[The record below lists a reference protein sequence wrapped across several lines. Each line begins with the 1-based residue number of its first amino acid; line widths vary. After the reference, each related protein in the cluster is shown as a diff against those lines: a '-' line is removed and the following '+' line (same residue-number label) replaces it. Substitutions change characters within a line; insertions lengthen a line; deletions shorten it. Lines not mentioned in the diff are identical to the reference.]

1 MCLYVYVYMYMIY
14 IIYVIKNLITIKR
27 PYSKKKKV
35 MCLLSN
41 AYLMN
46 YTLSNY
52 GYSTPC
58 HIWKYLCSQSSS
70 DCKKSMHFWM
80 KNNF

>member
-1 MCLYVYVYMYMIY
+1 MCLYVPVYMYMIY
-14 IIYVIKNLITIKR
+14 IICVTKNLITIKI
-27 PYSKKKKV
+27 PYSKKKA

-52 GYSTPC
+52 DFSTPC
-58 HIWKYLCSQSSS
+58 HIWKYLCSQSSF

>member
-1 MCLYVYVYMYMIY
+1 MCYKESYYNKKTL
-14 IIYVIKNLITIKR
+14 L
-27 PYSKKKKV
+27 SKKKV

-52 GYSTPC
+52 DYSTHC
-58 HIWKYLCSQSSS
+58 HIWKYLCSQSSF
-70 DCKKSMHFWM
+70 DCKKSMRFWM
-80 KNNF
+80 INNF